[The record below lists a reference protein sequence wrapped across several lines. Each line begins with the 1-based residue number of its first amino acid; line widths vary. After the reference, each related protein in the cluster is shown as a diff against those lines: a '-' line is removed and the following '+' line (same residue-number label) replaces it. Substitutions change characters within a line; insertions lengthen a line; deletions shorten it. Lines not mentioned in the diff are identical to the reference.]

1 MISGRAALVERLGHQ
16 FADATLLEAALTH
29 RSARGVHNERLEFL
43 GDAVLGL
50 VVADELYRRRPQLRE
65 GELTRAR
72 AALVRAESLAEI
84 GAELG
89 VGEFLNLGEGE
100 LKSGGHRRGSILGDA
115 VEALVGAIY
124 LDGGFE
130 AARTVVVRIFD
141 TRFDELPD
149 AGEPK
154 DAKTRLQEWLQG
166 RGHERPEYPLLETTG
181 PDHEQQFRVACEVSG
196 LQLRAEASG
205 DSRRRA
211 EQTAAAAVLAQ
222 LENRSG

>member
-1 MISGRAALVERLGHQ
+1 MSSGRAALIERLGHQ

-29 RSARGVHNERLEFL
+29 RSARGAHNERLEFL

-72 AALVRAESLAEI
+72 AALVRAESLAAV
-84 GAELG
+84 GTELG
-89 VGEFLNLGEGE
+89 VGELLNLGEGE
-100 LKSGGHRRGSILGDA
+100 LKSGGYRRASILGDA
-115 VEALVGAIY
+115 VEALVGAVY
-124 LDGGFE
+124 LDGGFD
-130 AARTVVVRIFD
+130 AARAAVVRIFD
-141 TRFDELPD
+141 SRFDESPL

-166 RGHERPEYPLLETTG
+166 RGHDRPEYPLLETSG
-181 PDHEQQFRVACEVSG
+181 PDHEQRFRVACEVPL
-196 LQLRAEASG
+196 LQLRAEACG

-211 EQTAAAAVLAQ
+211 EQAAAAAVLEQ
-222 LENRSG
+222 LEQRDV